1 MRKFFFFLS
10 FFILNSFVLNSVF
23 SQENLDVQLIQT
35 LKVKS
40 FPNIVFK
47 IHVNGLQI
55 GENVF
60 VFDED
65 LGKWIVRPIS
75 NKFIGYYNELNQ
87 KWIRYDVKAQRSI
100 VLSEKVS
107 YDLDFDTTSADSIY
121 AFLFEDEKIVQSRIK
136 PVEFDPFDK
145 SISNLLNIR
154 FLAPQKM
161 RNEPG
166 PERVYREW
174 TVGQMEIL
182 PKKEPSTNVPRITFT
197 SSIVTRNKR
206 EKNGLVRKT
215 FFSYQNVL
223 SSVGNNEEGSI
234 RVLRLRQDP
243 VSSLKPSLQI
253 IDLSDQKLYFTNGA
267 ENPTQIQS
275 RNINSLEN
283 IKRVQNLVK

>member
-1 MRKFFFFLS
+1 MKIFLYLPFFLVNLFCS
-10 FFILNSFVLNSVF
+10 KPVF
-23 SQENLDVQLIQT
+23 SQENLDIQLIQT

-40 FPNIVFK
+40 FPSVTFK
-47 IHVNGLQI
+47 LQVNGLQI

-65 LGKWIVRPIS
+65 FGKWIVRPLS

-87 KWIRYDVKAQRSI
+87 KWIRYDVKSQRSI
-100 VLSEKVS
+100 VLSDKAS
-107 YDLDFDTTSADSIY
+107 YDFDFDTTSSDSIY
-121 AFLFEDEKIVQSRIK
+121 AFLLEDEKIVQSRLK

-145 SISNLLNIR
+145 SISTLLNIR
-154 FLAPQKM
+154 FLAPQKI

-166 PERVYREW
+166 PERVFREW

-182 PKKEPSTNVPRITFT
+182 PKKEPPTNVPRIIFT
-197 SSIVTRNKR
+197 SSVVTGSKR

-215 FFSYQNVL
+215 FFSYQNVA

-243 VSSLKPSLQI
+243 VSSLKPSPHV
-253 IDLSDQKLYFTNGA
+253 IDLSEQKLYFTNGA
-267 ENPTQIQS
+267 ANPVQLLN
-275 RNINSLEN
+275 RNINSLEKT
-283 IKRVQNLVK
+283 KRVQDLIK